1 MDDDVYDG
9 YGKYEISQ
17 TCCESFPCHH
27 NVKDTVTGITEMMS
41 GVTIYKMLKK
51 EGLSAPH
58 FDGYGNGKC
67 KI

>member
-27 NVKDTVTGITEMMS
+27 NIKDKVTKMISGI
-41 GVTIYKMLKK
+41 TIYKM
-51 EGLSAPH
+51 SDPH
-58 FDGYGNGKC
+58 F
-67 KI
+67 